1 MYLTHDKYMLFRGPV
16 ELTEYIPLEL
26 KSRKR
31 IDRLTN
37 GRVQAMETVPE
48 AVQMC
53 MLALIDMER
62 KVGAVAQAETPV
74 VTSFTTDGYTEHY
87 GNAPSAQTAEAEMD
101 KLVREYLYGE
111 ADDAG
116 VPLLYRGVR
125 PS

>member
-31 IDRLTN
+31 IDRLTD
-37 GRVQAMETVPE
+37 GRVQAMERVPE

-87 GNAPSAQTAEAEMD
+87 GNAPTAQTAEVEMD
-101 KLVREYLYGE
+101 KLVLEYLYGE
-111 ADDAG
+111 VDDAG

-125 PS
+125 P